1 MQVRVVIVAITWG
14 ILNISQSA
22 YAQVT
27 PEVQSVLYE
36 AADTLGLLR
45 TPREVDRVITMIY
58 SGSGTR
64 VIEGET
70 CVMDSYRASLRYA
83 IPEIVH
89 PFPVPGMRVDFTCVV
104 SDAESQRYVQVVAGG
119 YAWDEDEPGG
129 NSESMPE
136 TLRERLLQIWL
147 VPQGLVKAAVEA
159 GELATASSNSDGN
172 PMLTFP
178 LPAPLD
184 DTIVQATFDP
194 EVFLY
199 HTMPNGT
206 RREFGHRLV
215 HVETEFDGTLVEVTY
230 ANYQDWNESDY
241 KADVLLP
248 GHIIQTVDGVTVM
261 DLNLSLSNTYNP
273 YVVMP
278 LPANIAA
285 AGTAFSE

>member
-1 MQVRVVIVAITWG
+1 MQVRVVIIAITWG

-27 PEVQSVLYE
+27 PEIQSVLYE

-64 VIEGET
+64 VMGDET
-70 CVMDSYRASLRYA
+70 CVMDSYRASLRYP
-83 IPEIVH
+83 IPETVH

-104 SDAESQRYVQVVAGG
+104 SDAEPQRYVQVVAGG
-119 YAWDEDEPGG
+119 HAWDEDEPGG
-129 NSESMPE
+129 NSEAMPA

-147 VPQGLVKAAVEA
+147 VPQGLVKAAVGA
-159 GELATASSNSDGN
+159 GELATASTDSDGN
-172 PMLTFP
+172 PVLVFP

-199 HTMPNGT
+199 HTMPNGS
-206 RREFGHRLV
+206 RHEFSHRLV

-230 ANYQDWNESDY
+230 GDYQDWNESDY

-248 GHIIQTVDGVTVM
+248 GRIVQTVNGTMVM
-261 DLNLSLSNTYNP
+261 DLTLSLSNTYNP

-278 LPANIAA
+278 LPANLAA
-285 AGTAFSE
+285 VETSFSE

>member
-1 MQVRVVIVAITWG
+1 MQARVVIVAVTWG
-14 ILNISQSA
+14 VLNISQSA
-22 YAQVT
+22 YAQVAA
-27 PEVQSVLYE
+27 EVQTVLYE

-64 VIEGET
+64 LMDGET
-70 CVMDSYRASLRYA
+70 CVMDNYRASLRYQ
-83 IPEIVH
+83 IPETVH
-89 PFPVPGMRVDFTCVV
+89 PFPVPGMRVDFTCAG
-104 SDAESQRYVQVVAGG
+104 SDPEPLRYVQVVAGA

-129 NSESMPE
+129 NAEAAPE

-159 GELATASSNSDGN
+159 GELATASSNGEGN
-172 PMLTFP
+172 PVLTFP

-184 DTIVQATFDP
+184 DTIVKATFDP

-199 HTMPNGT
+199 HTMPNGF
-206 RREFGHRLV
+206 RHEFSHRLV
-215 HVETEFDGTLVEVTY
+215 RVETEFDGALVEVTY
-230 ANYQDWNESDY
+230 ADYQDWNESDY

-248 GHIIQTVDGVTVM
+248 GRMVQTVDGNTFI
-261 DLNLSLSNTYNP
+261 DLTLSLSNTYNP

-278 LPANIAA
+278 LPASIAET
-285 AGTAFSE
+285 GTASSE